1 MSISAIVVLVLS
13 CGVVSGLRL
22 PAASMAAPA
31 AQSMSRRSVLST
43 AATFGFAGLVSNA
56 GVSHADEGST
66 PSGLKY
72 TVVKSGKGGTPVTGD
87 LIAIRFKC
95 SLQKTGQVID
105 NILDNPEP
113 YYYRTGSGQVL
124 PAVEEAVKLMKSG
137 DVWNLTVPPELGFGT
152 AGRSSSPGKPRVAG
166 DAILDFVLELVAVP
180 GKDEEMIEELGIR
193 E

>member
-43 AATFGFAGLVSNA
+43 AATFGFAGLVSN
-56 GVSHADEGST
+56 ADEGST